1 MIEGY
6 ERKMR
11 RWRLRIM
18 NSLCVK
24 FQCGCRDDDGH
35 RHPRYPR
42 RLGNF
47 LFSPV
52 AQDVIRSRA
61 LTLTLVTKFDV
72 VGYRV
77 IFEILALVS
86 SSVLLSLAYH
96 IKLYWTMNSLGY
108 CSTGHF
114 LVRVSPDGPLN
125 LKRVKTTYYK
135 VNSS

>member
-1 MIEGY
+1 
-6 ERKMR
+6 
-11 RWRLRIM
+11 M

-42 RLGNF
+42 RLGSF

-77 IFEILALVS
+77 IFGNSRSGKQLSALVFG
-86 SSVLLSLAYH
+86 LSH
-96 IKLYWTMNSLGY
+96 
-108 CSTGHF
+108 
-114 LVRVSPDGPLN
+114 
-125 LKRVKTTYYK
+125 
-135 VNSS
+135 